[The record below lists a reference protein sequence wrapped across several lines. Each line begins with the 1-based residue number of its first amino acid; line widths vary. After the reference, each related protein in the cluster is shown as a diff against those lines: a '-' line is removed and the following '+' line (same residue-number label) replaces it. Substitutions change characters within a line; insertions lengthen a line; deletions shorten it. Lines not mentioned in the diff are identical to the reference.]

1 MADFPLFVAAG
12 EALTDMIVQDP
23 AQQQWFSQVGGSTWN
38 VARTMARLDV
48 PTAFAGAISRDVFGD
63 ALWQASEA
71 AKLDLRFL
79 QRYHH
84 SPLLAIVHRTDPP
97 AYFFVGDNS
106 ADLQFD
112 AAQLPQGWSAHC
124 RWVHF
129 GGISLARQPLASK
142 LVALAEQLKLQGV
155 RISYD
160 PNYRLLMNRD
170 YDSTLRRMTEL
181 ADVVKVSEEDLAGL
195 FRTDDIDTAFA
206 TLRSWNPGA
215 TYLYTKGGDGA
226 SGPTSW
232 RALPK
237 PAIPARTAPSP
248 AASSCTAWATS
259 QERAFGDHPYRRR
272 PGSSGQ
278 SRHAVPE
285 GRERCSTSSIPRRAP
300 RCPQYRGPG
309 ENASAK
315 SAGTRRSTASP
326 RLMKDDRD
334 KNFIATNQD
343 GKTVNRWLTT
353 GFLAASAT
361 TNETAFLTYKV
372 VRSTGMLA
380 FDNQARV

>member
-226 SGPTSW
+226 SLHIGDEAWHLPAPKITVIDTVGAGDASIAALAW
-232 RALPK
+232 SMMHRAD
-237 PAIPARTAPSP
+237 AAPFEHLRFSV
-248 AASSCTAWATS
+248 AAGAAACLA
-259 QERAFGDHPYRRR
+259 
-272 PGSSGQ
+272 PG
-278 SRHAVPE
+278 
-285 GRERCSTSSIPRRAP
+285 
-300 RCPQYRGPG
+300 
-309 ENASAK
+309 
-315 SAGTRRSTASP
+315 ASP
-326 RLMKDDRD
+326 PS
-334 KNFIATNQD
+334 
-343 GKTVNRWLTT
+343 
-353 GFLAASAT
+353 LAAIEA
-361 TNETAFLTYKV
+361 L
-372 VRSTGMLA
+372 L
-380 FDNQARV
+380 DARLS